1 MELLTELKIFLFL
14 GCICYMLTILSFL
27 RRHAPTKIMITRAKK
42 PDQVEHKEESVEKE
56 KDE

>member
-27 RRHAPTKIMITRAKK
+27 RRHAPTKIIIARAKK
-42 PDQVEHKEESVEKE
+42 PDQAEHKEESVEKE

>member
-27 RRHAPTKIMITRAKK
+27 RRHAPTKMITRAKK
-42 PDQVEHKEESVEKE
+42 PDQAEHKEETLEKE